1 MLEGDDMHV
10 SQVPADEEQHNVAAE
25 AAGEAAYET
34 PACWIYYGLGPF
46 IYLINYNSM
55 ACNCGYYYL
64 YRIGS

>member
-34 PACWIYYGLGPF
+34 PAPRTQLTPVAVP
-46 IYLINYNSM
+46 S
-55 ACNCGYYYL
+55 
-64 YRIGS
+64 